1 MHSDPTPQL
10 LRKAFRSV
18 PTGVVLVAAERAGQP
33 VGLLASSFTS
43 VSLEPPLVQV
53 SIMRSSST
61 WPLLRTAPRW
71 GISLL
76 GADDG
81 GQLSA
86 LSAPAAQRFDAIE
99 THRAEGGALLL
110 PGSPLRLI
118 VEPHTEVEAGDHVLL
133 LLSVLGIEHDSSIH
147 PLVLHDRTAR
157 RLAA

>member
-1 MHSDPTPQL
+1 MHFDPTPQL
-10 LRKAFRSV
+10 LREAFRSV
-18 PTGVVLVAAERAGQP
+18 PTGVVLVAAECEGKP

-53 SIMRSSST
+53 SIMRSSTT
-61 WPLLRTAPRW
+61 WPLLRHARRW

-76 GADDG
+76 GADDDD
-81 GQLSA
+81 QLSA
-86 LSAPAAQRFDAIE
+86 LSAPAAQRFDTVE
-99 THRAEGGALLL
+99 TQRAEAGAVLL

-133 LLSVLGIEHDSSIH
+133 LLSVLGFEHDSSML
-147 PLVLHDRTAR
+147 PLVLHDRTPR